1 LLTGAVKIK
10 VRTLMCLTTLLFSNA
25 ITATVSAQVPTDSL
39 FLFGPPNPGEQ
50 TTVHVGFFLSDVTNI
65 DEERE
70 MFEFESVL
78 TLSWHDERQ
87 AFDPAELGVQELIYQ
102 GQFQFNEVFNGWWPQ
117 LVLANESGQ
126 LERQGEI
133 LRIKPDGSMVYVVE
147 LDAVAK
153 TRMNLHHF
161 PFDRQS
167 FEIIFKCLGYDQS
180 EVLLKPDLVN
190 TGYRAQGVGL
200 AQWEFKDMGE
210 SLPIS

>member
-1 LLTGAVKIK
+1 
-10 VRTLMCLTTLLFSNA
+10 
-25 ITATVSAQVPTDSL
+25 
-39 FLFGPPNPGEQ
+39 
-50 TTVHVGFFLSDVTNI
+50 
-65 DEERE
+65 
-70 MFEFESVL
+70 
-78 TLSWHDERQ
+78 
-87 AFDPAELGVQELIYQ
+87 
-102 GQFQFNEVFNGWWPQ
+102 
-117 LVLANESGQ
+117 
-126 LERQGEI
+126 
-133 LRIKPDGSMVYVVE
+133 MVYVVE